1 MNKKRFFS
9 KLLSVVLAVTTVAV
23 ASVGNVK
30 MAKAAERVANPVF
43 SVVGGYYDSAFA
55 LTLTCPTPY
64 TDIYYIA
71 DDTTEFSRG
80 AWDLYTGPIA
90 IATNCTIQAIA
101 ISKGTTEGSEIV
113 KHSYNIGS
121 MPEGHVTWG
130 MVLGENTPIAVPTN
144 SPTNLKYSV
153 TTTDEWYQ
161 IDKGINLTV
170 TMEMKNASLTV
181 TEAQKQLFANA
192 LNGSTLVQYYDINL
206 YKRMGQG
213 VTTKVLN
220 PNAPLNMIMV
230 VPLEAFNIDTSVL
243 RIYTML
249 YEYNGAIYS
258 SPVFT
263 TPEGFLW
270 YNAPKSTTYALVY
283 QDYPMP
289 E

>member
-1 MNKKRFFS
+1 MNKKKFFP
-9 KLLSVVLAVTTVAV
+9 KLLSVVLTIVTVAV
-23 ASVGNVK
+23 MSAGNIK
-30 MAKAAERVANPVF
+30 TTKAAERVENPVF
-43 SVVGGYYDSAFA
+43 SVVGGYYDTAFA
-55 LTLTCPTPY
+55 LTITCSTPY

-71 DDTTEFSRG
+71 DDTTPFSRD

-101 ISKGTTEGSEIV
+101 ISRGTMEGSEIV

-121 MPEGHVTWG
+121 MPAGYVSWQ

-153 TTTDEWYQ
+153 TTTDEWNQ
-161 IDKGINLTV
+161 VDKGINLTV
-170 TMEMKNASLTV
+170 TMEVKNAALTV

-192 LNGSTLVQYYDINL
+192 LNGRTLVQYYDINL
-206 YKRMGQG
+206 YKRMGLG

-220 PNAPLNMIMV
+220 PNSPLNLIMV
-230 VPLEAFNIDTSVL
+230 VPLEAFNTNISVL

-249 YEYNGAIYS
+249 YEYNGVIYS

-289 E
+289 